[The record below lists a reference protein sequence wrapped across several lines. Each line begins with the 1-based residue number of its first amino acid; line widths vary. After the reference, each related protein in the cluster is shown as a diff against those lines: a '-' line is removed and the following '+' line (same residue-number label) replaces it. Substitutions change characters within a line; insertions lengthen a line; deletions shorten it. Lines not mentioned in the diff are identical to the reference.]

1 MDDAKYIMEKRMIR
15 PLGTRICVKPIEMDA
30 ITKGGLHLVQDE
42 KPIQGEIIA
51 VGSKVTALK
60 VGDKVMYGKYGG
72 HEVVVEG
79 QKLLILQEQD
89 VMGTL
94 KSDV

>member
-1 MDDAKYIMEKRMIR
+1 MIR
-15 PLGTRICVKPIEMDA
+15 PLKDRIVVKPLEQEL
-30 ITKGGLHLVQDE
+30 ITKGGLLLVQDE

-51 VGSKVTALK
+51 IGDKVTALK

-72 HEVVVEG
+72 QEIIVEG
-79 QKLLILQEQD
+79 QQLLILQEQD

-94 KSDV
+94 TDG

>member
-1 MDDAKYIMEKRMIR
+1 MIR
-15 PLGTRICVKPIEMDA
+15 PLGTRICLKPIEMDA

-42 KPIQGEIIA
+42 KPIHGEVIA
-51 VGSKVTALK
+51 VGDKVTSIK

-72 HEVVVEG
+72 QEVVVEG

-89 VMGTL
+89 IMGIL